1 MICGFCT
8 AQNDHGGGYCG
19 TCGSPLREGGRPHPK
34 YSDTAN
40 EFYQRGRAEERASIA
55 AYMRREAKS
64 MRRDGMGTGVYG
76 PGEAFPDVAAG
87 HVEGLAV
94 FFEDGGHLK

>member
-1 MICGFCT
+1 MT
-8 AQNDHGGGYCG
+8 TWHAHEVLKLQ
-19 TCGSPLREGGRPHPK
+19 EQAK
-34 YSDTAN
+34 A
-40 EFYQRGRAEERASIA
+40 EGRAEERASIA